1 MGEDPR
7 EGLKGPGG
15 GGLGSVPTKEEWQ
28 RRSAP
33 DATQKRDWEKND
45 MAEGVFFAL
54 RSLLDNMGY
63 WDNSW
68 WHISR
73 SCDTPFRKEGR
84 AIVPPNSWDQFTIHA
99 PRDGIILLT
108 EIIFRFPE
116 PIGRQHARVTMRHP
130 RPEDVNMLETY
141 QTVEGQAGAG
151 PTTIYDSMLHFRMKA
166 EDTDRI
172 SFRIENTWH
181 AANAHVLFDVRG
193 KLVGG
198 GIFNEV

>member
-1 MGEDPR
+1 MVEDPR
-7 EGLKGPGG
+7 EGLNGPGG
-15 GGLGSVPTKEEWQ
+15 GLGGVPAKEEWQ

-33 DATQKRDWEKND
+33 GAKQKSDFEKGEVAD
-45 MAEGVFFAL
+45 GVFLAL

-99 PRDGIILLT
+99 PRGGIILLS
-108 EIIFRFPE
+108 EIIFTFPE
-116 PIGRQHARVTMRHP
+116 PIGRRFARVTMRHP
-130 RPEDVNMLETY
+130 RPDDVNMWETY
-141 QTVEGQAGAG
+141 QTIETPDPVG
-151 PTTIYDSMLHFRMKA
+151 PSTIYDSMLHFRMKA
-166 EDTDRI
+166 QDTKTI
-172 SFRIENTWH
+172 SFRIENNYH
-181 AANAHVLFDVRG
+181 AANAHVLFDIRG